1 MMNETAK
8 FNRELTADVIEDLRS
23 SFQETPP
30 AEAAIEVAQTLYGSA
45 CDWNETLDLFPKL
58 QRHKYG
64 PATSELNKLI
74 QKLAVTADYMR
85 ASADSAESALVSA
98 TQHSKEC
105 EELCNEIVEALK
117 KKDLENVSPSSP

>member
-1 MMNETAK
+1 MSKKAR

-30 AEAAIEVAQTLYGSA
+30 AEAALDVAQTLYGSA
-45 CDWNETLDLFPKL
+45 YQCEEMLGLFPKL
-58 QRHKYG
+58 ERHQYG

-85 ASADSAESALVSA
+85 ASADRAESDLVNA

-105 EELCNEIVEALK
+105 EELCNEIAGTLK
-117 KKDLENVSPSSP
+117 KVGK